1 MSQDVAGTIQ
11 STMTGATLAG
21 GFFSF
26 VAQYQSEI
34 TTLAIATTCVGSVVF
49 GIWGKINE
57 SRRNKINK
65 MMIKRDIIK
74 EIEDTGVVTKGEILM
89 IKDELNID

>member
-1 MSQDVAGTIQ
+1 MSQGATGTIQ
-11 STMTGATLAG
+11 NVMTGATLGG

-57 SRRNKINK
+57 SRRNSINK
-65 MMIKRDIIK
+65 MMLKREIIR
-74 EIEDTGVVTKGEILM
+74 EIEITNIVTKGEILL
-89 IKDELNID
+89 IKDELHID